1 MATGQPGLGI
11 TIETWSGG
19 FMNTRIN
26 HVAVIVAAVVYFV
39 LGAGWFTFFS
49 QAWLAG
55 IGKTMEQMQ
64 HSGVPPAVP
73 YALAFVCNLIMAY
86 ALAFLAGITA
96 HTKASSGA
104 KLGALLGIAFV
115 ATAFA
120 TEYAFEARSVQI
132 FAINAGY
139 PVVGMIIMGAIVGGW
154 RGKAAPSTMPHA
166 AGA

>member
-1 MATGQPGLGI
+1 
-11 TIETWSGG
+11 
-19 FMNTRIN
+19 MNSKIN
-26 HVAVIVAAVVYFV
+26 HVATIVAAVIYFV
-39 LGAGWFTFFS
+39 MGAGWFTLFS

-55 IGKTMEQMQ
+55 IGKTMEQLQ

-73 YALAFVCNLIMAY
+73 YAVAFVSALIMAY
-86 ALAFLAGITA
+86 ALAFLAGITD

-104 KLGALLGIAFV
+104 KLGALLGLAFV

-120 TEYAFEARSVQI
+120 TEYVFEARSLQI

-139 PVVGMIIMGAIVGGW
+139 PVVGMVVMGAIVGGW
-154 RGKAAPSTMPHA
+154 RGKAAPSSKPQV